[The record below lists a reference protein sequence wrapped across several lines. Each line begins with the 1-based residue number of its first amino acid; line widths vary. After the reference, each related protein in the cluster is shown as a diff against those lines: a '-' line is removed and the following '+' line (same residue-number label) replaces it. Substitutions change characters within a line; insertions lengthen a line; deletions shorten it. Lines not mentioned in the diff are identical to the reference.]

1 MKQLILAAGAL
12 ALVAGATGTAM
23 QAEAK
28 AEAPVCLKVRNL
40 GNLKLLDD
48 KTALATSRSQGNF
61 IVKMRHT
68 CRDLKRMDNYYTLRV
83 NSQEECFDSDDV
95 LVFRDGGLCFIESV
109 TPAPAPAR

>member
-1 MKQLILAAGAL
+1 
-12 ALVAGATGTAM
+12 M

-95 LVFRDGGLCFIESV
+95 LMFRDGGLCFIESV
-109 TPAPAPAR
+109 TPAPAPAK